1 MNNALIVLL
10 LIPLILSFGQ
20 DRFSDKKI
28 IKTAQMLEK
37 KGDVEGA
44 ISLYNDILSKDP
56 INRQAVQNLKDIYYK
71 YLPFS

>member
-1 MNNALIVLL
+1 MIRIILVNNTLIVLL

-37 KGDVEGA
+37 KGDIELFRS
-44 ISLYNDILSKDP
+44 IMIFCPKTPLIDKQYRI
-56 INRQAVQNLKDIYYK
+56 
-71 YLPFS
+71 